1 MGELGRHKIILG
13 VTGGIAAYK
22 SVELARLL
30 IKAGADVQVVM
41 TAAARQFVGA
51 LTFQAITGRPV
62 RSELF
67 DANHEAAMGHIELA
81 RWADTLLIA
90 PASADFIARLAH
102 GLADDLLSTL
112 CLASSATQLLAP
124 SMNQQ
129 MWRNSA
135 TVANIATLKK
145 RGAWILGPAEGE
157 QACGDMGPG
166 RMLEPEN
173 VIQFIVAR
181 ENARDYKGIKVLV
194 TAGPTREDLDPV
206 RFIGNRS
213 SGKMGY
219 AVADAFV
226 RQGAE
231 VSLISGPVSLPT
243 PHGVTRIDVE
253 SAEEM
258 LAEVTA
264 NVAQVDIFVA
274 CAAVADYRPQQL
286 AHQKIKKQ
294 QQTMQLTLVRN
305 PDILAW
311 VADLENGPYTVGFAA
326 ETNDVAENAR
336 QKRHS
341 KGVDMIAA
349 NQVGG
354 GLGFDAPDNALHVVW
369 DNGEQQFP
377 VQPKTILAEQLV
389 ALIREHCDKPT

>member
-1 MGELGRHKIILG
+1 MGELDRNKIILG

-129 MWRNSA
+129 MWRNLA

-173 VIQFIVAR
+173 VIQFMVAR
-181 ENARDYKGIKVLV
+181 ENARDYKGIKVLI

>member
-1 MGELGRHKIILG
+1 MGELDRHKIILG